1 MATDPGPAFKVI
13 KLART
18 MVQRGWCQG
27 NEKGE
32 QQPMD
37 AALASAGRQLNELGS
52 YRGLTLAVHA
62 LTAKCGDNIQSWNDT
77 KGRTKDDVLK
87 LMADTL
93 EDLK

>member
-1 MATDPGPAFKVI
+1 MASDPGPAFKVI

-18 MVQRGWCQG
+18 LVQRGWCKG

-37 AALASAGRQLNELGS
+37 AALAAAGRQLNELGS

-62 LTAKCGDNIQSWNDT
+62 ITAKIGENIQTWNDA
-77 KGRTKDDVLK
+77 KDRTKDEVLK
-87 LMADTL
+87 MMADVM